1 MSAKKSSRKE
11 YRWPEKYRIITWLGT
26 AVDGARSWADL
37 LAEDTGMKI
46 IVGGDTNTV
55 NRFRWLGRVGLS
67 QQTIGAPSETSQMI
81 MADRKYAV
89 RDGGPFQVRV
99 LWMQS
104 KGNAGFF
111 TRGDSK
117 IKTPHDI
124 KPGTRITDMNPYVAA
139 TRVVDGLLAWAQVNH
154 KDIAW
159 VPVHNSDEN
168 IGAVIEGRADIC
180 FNMPISKQIQEA
192 AKNPLGLGLVEL
204 NAEEDPEGA
213 RRFRELDPLVSFG
226 KIPKESL
233 AMVGGKWG
241 TQGLNLEL
249 TNAREEPEQV
259 YHIAKW
265 LDENHHR
272 YKDRHRENR
281 FRIREWLMKALE
293 ETFIPVHEGLKMYLK
308 DLGLWTVK
316 HEKRDYQNLDVLTRY
331 VDAYQKLIWA
341 ADDAGLEVR
350 TENDKWVALW
360 ENYRNAYLPKIRLH
374 DSLEEN

>member
-1 MSAKKSSRKE
+1 MVVKKNVRKE
-11 YRWPEKYRIITWLGT
+11 YRWPKEYRILTWLGT
-26 AVDGARSWADL
+26 AVDGAHSWADL
-37 LAEDTGMKI
+37 LSEDTGMKV

-111 TRGDSK
+111 TRGDSR

-139 TRVVDGLLAWAQVNH
+139 TRVVDGLLAWAQVKH
-154 KDIAW
+154 EDINW

-168 IGAVIEGRADIC
+168 IGAVVEGRADIC
-180 FNMPISKQIQEA
+180 FNMPISKQVQEA
-192 AKNPLGLGLVEL
+192 AKNPLGLDMVEL
-204 NAEEDPEGA
+204 NADADPEGA
-213 RRFRELDPLVSFG
+213 SRFRELDPVVSFG
-226 KIPKESL
+226 RIPKESL
-233 AMVGGKWG
+233 AMVAGKWG

-249 TNAREEPEQV
+249 TNAREPAEQV

-265 LDENHHR
+265 LDENYPR

-281 FRIREWLMKALE
+281 FRTREWLMKALD
-293 ETFIPVHEGLKMYLK
+293 ETFIPVHDGLKMYLK
-308 DLGLWTVK
+308 DLGLWTEK
-316 HEKRDYQNLDVLTRY
+316 HEKRNRKNQEILDRY
-331 VDAYQKLIWA
+331 VESYQRLIWA
-341 ADDAGLEVR
+341 ADDAAYEVR
-350 TENDKWVALW
+350 VENEKWVALW
-360 ENYRNAYLPKIRLH
+360 EDYRDAYLPKLKLFN
-374 DSLEEN
+374 SLDED